1 VAKDFF
7 GNPVIGLPDMGAIE
21 LGGTAIPLPEAG
33 FAEAPATPDGF
44 MVTMQAVAG
53 PYNTQYSF
61 SEVSGNLGGNDSG
74 WQLSPHFTDQGLLP
88 NTVYAYTVTLRDAQG
103 QVGSPSAPQ
112 SVLIPARSPFEDPII
127 LSEDFTSSS
136 DPANEAA
143 PFPQETWY
151 AAYEPEAQANSVV
164 AAGGSLRL
172 GWGYDHTLIIWQ
184 SSRLLNPAFAH
195 RLSGDWSIETAL
207 DVHQGV
213 IAGVGEFDPV
223 SGELVNRIKEM
234 TIGNLASPV
243 AGQTGTFTLDI
254 SVAELAAAGVSR
266 LNRVGVFFEH
276 PGATSPSRNDV
287 YRVDNLELVQIGN
300 EADSDEDG
308 VPDSV
313 EDDLGLDSGNPTDG
327 ALDLDKDGW
336 SNADEVLVGT
346 NLDSSA
352 DFPSFA
358 LQPDLNLLNFD
369 LIGAPLLPGRLYILE
384 SSSTLDAWTAVEAVP
399 GREAPGP
406 ASPLFQIAPISHNA
420 FFRVRIEWE

>member
-1 VAKDFF
+1 
-7 GNPVIGLPDMGAIE
+7 
-21 LGGTAIPLPEAG
+21 
-33 FAEAPATPDGF
+33 
-44 MVTMQAVAG
+44 
-53 PYNTQYSF
+53 
-61 SEVSGNLGGNDSG
+61 
-74 WQLSPHFTDQGLLP
+74 
-88 NTVYAYTVTLRDAQG
+88 
-103 QVGSPSAPQ
+103 
-112 SVLIPARSPFEDPII
+112 
-127 LSEDFTSSS
+127 
-136 DPANEAA
+136 
-143 PFPQETWY
+143 
-151 AAYEPEAQANSVV
+151 
-164 AAGGSLRL
+164 
-172 GWGYDHTLIIWQ
+172 
-184 SSRLLNPAFAH
+184 
-195 RLSGDWSIETAL
+195 
-207 DVHQGV
+207 
-213 IAGVGEFDPV
+213 
-223 SGELVNRIKEM
+223 
-234 TIGNLASPV
+234 
-243 AGQTGTFTLDI
+243 
-254 SVAELAAAGVSR
+254 
-266 LNRVGVFFEH
+266 VGVFFEH

-308 VPDSV
+308 VPDSE

-406 ASPLFQIAPISHNA
+406 ASPLFQIGPIFHNA